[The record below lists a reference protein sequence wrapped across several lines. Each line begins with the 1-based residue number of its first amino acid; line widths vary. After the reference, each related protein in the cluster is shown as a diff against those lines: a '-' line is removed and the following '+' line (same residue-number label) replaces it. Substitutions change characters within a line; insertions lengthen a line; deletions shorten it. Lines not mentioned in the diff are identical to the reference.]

1 MSGHSKWSKVKHQKA
16 VTDSVK
22 ARLFTKAARAIT
34 IAVREGGGVADP
46 DDNFKLRLAIENAR
60 GINMPKENIDRA
72 IAHAALG
79 AKSGGF
85 ETILYEGFG
94 PGGVGILIE
103 SATDNRQRTVSS
115 VRNVLETASGSLGST
130 GSVGYLFD
138 IMGIIVAGR
147 GVRISFDDMLAKAL
161 DAGAVDCIEE
171 ADAFVLFTTLST
183 LFSVKTALVEAGII
197 VERADVVYRPKT
209 TLMVSPEDRINVDT
223 LMTKLEELDDVQ
235 RVFTNLE

>member
-34 IAVREGGGVADP
+34 IAVHEGGGVTDP

-60 GINMPKENIDRA
+60 GVNMPKENIDRA

-79 AKSGGF
+79 AKGGGL

-103 SATDNRQRTVSS
+103 SATDNKQRTVSV
-115 VRNVLETASGSLGST
+115 VRNVLETAGGSLGST

-138 IMGIIVAGR
+138 VVGMVITNKGT
-147 GVRISFDDMLAKAL
+147 ISSDDMLAKAL

-171 ADAFVLFTTLST
+171 VDAFILFTTLPT
-183 LFSVKTALVEAGII
+183 LFSVKTALAEAGIM
-197 VERADVVYRPKT
+197 VEQADVVYRPKT
-209 TLMVSPEDRINVDT
+209 TLMISPADKVNVDT
-223 LMTKLEELDDVQ
+223 LVMKLEELDDVQ
-235 RVFTNLE
+235 RVFTNV